1 MSKKYDLQRIKLNKI
16 KSNLQSYIQL
26 INFTILTERAD
37 NVQLKK
43 QAIKSEAIIF
53 KKQKD
58 DIKNEKNVIV
68 QENRKIKQEIN
79 IWEDKHHN
87 LVKCAAETEPKVEAN
102 KDLANE
108 SDERLNGLKID
119 QKKRRRTI
127 FKNLRKI
134 YDFKSVI
141 ILEIV
146 KKEQQMNFNKLMKT
160 YSKVRF
166 IQQIAKLYFIFIDKK
181 LIKQFYSDLNEQVLF
196 YQVEQNEQKLKRS
209 EIKRL
214 LYQLDNRLKDFK
226 FQREILLVRVQDF
239 DRIIVQIWSYY

>member
-43 QAIKSEAIIF
+43 QAIKSEAITF

-79 IWEDKHHN
+79 IWQDKHHN

-119 QKKRRRTI
+119 QKKEEELYLKTQGRFMI
-127 FKNLRKI
+127 LVNLHNLLLQDKVFLFFISPLLNQYRQGQCTLK
-134 YDFKSVI
+134 KI
-141 ILEIV
+141 ILYPISQTYEANSLG
-146 KKEQQMNFNKLMKT
+146 QDLQNF
-160 YSKVRF
+160 
-166 IQQIAKLYFIFIDKK
+166 
-181 LIKQFYSDLNEQVLF
+181 
-196 YQVEQNEQKLKRS
+196 
-209 EIKRL
+209 
-214 LYQLDNRLKDFK
+214 
-226 FQREILLVRVQDF
+226 
-239 DRIIVQIWSYY
+239 